1 MYKKSVYVL
10 VLTVA
15 GMLALGIVI
24 LFSTS
29 AFAQDSH
36 GDPVYFVKRQAMW
49 LVVGVF
55 VCIGASLLDYH
66 FWQKTWWLWFGVAVI
81 LLVLCF
87 VPPIGMKINGSHRW
101 VNLVV
106 MSFQPSELAKYAV
119 VFFLAYW
126 FSKYEKRSG
135 EFWKG
140 FALPAMIVTVPL
152 ILIALEEDL
161 GTTALIGCTMFIVMF
176 VAGTSLFYISP
187 VAFLGVGGILYAA
200 INMQERLGR
209 LMAFMDLEK
218 FKQGAGLQQ
227 YQAKIA
233 FGSGGLTGLG
243 LGDGRQKMLYLPFSH
258 TDFILPMIGE
268 ELGLRATLLIVT
280 GYLVIILCGAL
291 ISMLARDRF
300 GTLLGFGIVIL
311 LSIQAGMNIGVTTG
325 MMPNKGLPLPF
336 ISYGGSNL
344 VICLLGVGIL
354 INIYLQGVGESRTK
368 TTTRLRA
375 RMTPRI

>member
-1 MYKKSVYVL
+1 MFRKSVYVL

-15 GMLALGIVI
+15 GMLVLGIVI

-49 LVVGVF
+49 LAVGVV
-55 VCIGASLLDYH
+55 VCVVASLSDYH
-66 FWQKTWWLWFGVAVI
+66 FWQKTWWAWLGLAVV

-126 FSKYEKRSG
+126 FSRYEKQTG

-140 FALPAMIVTVPL
+140 FALPVAIVTVPL
-152 ILIALEEDL
+152 VLIALEEDL
-161 GTTALIGCTMFIVMF
+161 GTTALIGCTMFILMF
-176 VAGTSLFYISP
+176 VAGTSLLYITP
-187 VAFLGVGGILYAA
+187 VAALGVGGILYAA

-218 FKQGAGLQQ
+218 FKDGAGLQQ

-243 LGDGRQKMLYLPFSH
+243 LGEGRQKMLYLPFAH

-268 ELGLRATLLIVT
+268 ELGLRVTLLIVT
-280 GYLVIILCGAL
+280 GYLLVILCGAL
-291 ISMLARDRF
+291 IAMLARDRF
-300 GTLLGFGIVIL
+300 GTLLGFGVVIL
-311 LSIQAGMNIGVTTG
+311 LAIQAGMNIGVTTG
-325 MMPNKGLPLPF
+325 LMPNKGLPLPF

-354 INIYLQGVGESRTK
+354 INIYLQGVGEGRTK

-375 RMTPRI
+375 RITPRI